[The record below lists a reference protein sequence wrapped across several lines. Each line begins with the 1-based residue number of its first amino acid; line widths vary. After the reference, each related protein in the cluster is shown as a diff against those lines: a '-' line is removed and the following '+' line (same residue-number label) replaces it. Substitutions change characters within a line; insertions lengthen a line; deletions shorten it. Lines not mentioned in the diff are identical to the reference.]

1 MLHLHK
7 PTREELRFRQELL
20 SDPSTMSYNHAY
32 GGTIVFPPAR
42 WEGWA
47 AHWLDAADG
56 ARFYRYLAAD
66 QIGTIVESDQL
77 AGPRGRHIRGRD
89 SLSL

>member
-47 AHWLDAADG
+47 
-56 ARFYRYLAAD
+56 LAGRGRRHALL
-66 QIGTIVESDQL
+66 SL
-77 AGPRGRHIRGRD
+77 SGPRGRHIRGRD